1 MIGVN
6 RRTTFCTEPSITAG
20 VDRLGPGVGEGIGES
35 IRVTLIQLKPR
46 SVVGRGSG
54 AAVVES
60 RRNIG
65 VQGSRLRI
73 ARTRCQGG
81 VVVAACNPP
90 MRGGAYVVGR
100 DGGGRVELTLDTDV
114 PLFRVSVL
122 DVGIV
127 EPLHLVERGS
137 VREEPASRTT
147 KRILHGHGRGS
158 RSRTW
163 LVLAVRDQL
172 TDIGAGTFDVLRHL
186 GHSGP
191 VAIDDAETGMN
202 RRLFSQAIGQ
212 TEARPPVASE
222 VVSDLAARIDDHV
235 SGELTGG
242 VWDAGREASGC
253 TGRWKLLQNIGSIS
267 EVHVAGLD
275 SAILTD
281 GVVGT
286 IRRKEGVVVAKA
298 PVDSEPRRRLPG
310 ILEEE
315 VHHATGPCRF
325 VYIAAVGSPRDAQ
338 QETGQSG
345 TSAGGV
351 GI

>member
-20 VDRLGPGVGEGIGES
+20 VDRLGPGVSDGIGQS
-35 IRVTLIQLKPR
+35 IRVTLIQLKLR

-81 VVVAACNPP
+81 VVVAACNHP

-100 DGGGRVELTLDTDV
+100 DGRGRVELTLATAV

-137 VREEPASRTT
+137 VRAEPASRTT
-147 KRILHGHGRGS
+147 NRMLHGHGQGS

-172 TDIGAGTFDVLRHL
+172 TDIGPRTFDFRRNLRRSAPL
-186 GHSGP
+186 
-191 VAIDDAETGMN
+191 VIDDAETGMKP
-202 RRLFSQAIGQ
+202 RRFSQAI
-212 TEARPPVASE
+212 
-222 VVSDLAARIDDHV
+222 
-235 SGELTGG
+235 
-242 VWDAGREASGC
+242 
-253 TGRWKLLQNIGSIS
+253 
-267 EVHVAGLD
+267 
-275 SAILTD
+275 
-281 GVVGT
+281 
-286 IRRKEGVVVAKA
+286 
-298 PVDSEPRRRLPG
+298 
-310 ILEEE
+310 
-315 VHHATGPCRF
+315 
-325 VYIAAVGSPRDAQ
+325 
-338 QETGQSG
+338 
-345 TSAGGV
+345 
-351 GI
+351 